1 MMNPY
6 IRRMKHF
13 FVDAKNILTGN
24 MQITNRLKFTV
35 IIFSVAV
42 VHLFLTIIF
51 GALKILPL
59 FVFNTCSVLIY
70 VSSFWLILRE
80 KFLPVYYITY
90 LEIVLHSYVATICLG
105 WQFGFAQYIIAIVPV
120 GYYICYTMN
129 IKRHKMLIATISAFV
144 AVLSFLSCKMLSF
157 FWRPLYILESQFWEI
172 GLYIF
177 NAICAFLFLV
187 VFSLVFVFEI
197 KISNN
202 QLKHQNA
209 ILEQLAR
216 TDPLTGL
223 YNRRSMDI
231 FLSQALESS
240 SSFTL
245 VMCDIDDFKKIN
257 DTYGHDF
264 GDVVLQG
271 IAKVVTA
278 QVKEHGYV
286 CRWGGEEILILI
298 NNASLEAAYRISEN
312 IRRNVTSQVF
322 ECNSQRVHCSLT
334 LGIAVHNKKD
344 TVEETITRADY
355 NLYRGKRSG
364 KNTVVL

>member
-1 MMNPY
+1 MNPY
-6 IRRMKHF
+6 IKHMKRF

-24 MQITNRLKFTV
+24 MQITNRLKFTA

-42 VHLFLTIIF
+42 VHFFLTIIF
-51 GALKILPL
+51 GCLHVLPL
-59 FVFNTCSVLIY
+59 FIFNICSVAVYL
-70 VSSFWLILRE
+70 SSFLLIRRDR
-80 KFLPVYYITY
+80 FLPVYYITY
-90 LEIVLHSYVATICLG
+90 LEIAAHSFVATICLG
-105 WQFGFAQYIIAIVPV
+105 WQYGFAQYIIAIIPV

-129 IKRHKMLIATISAFV
+129 IKRHKMMIATISAFA
-144 AVLSFLSCKMLSF
+144 AVLSFLSCKMLSYI
-157 FWRPLYILESQFWEI
+157 WQPLYVLDSQFWEI
-172 GLYIF
+172 ALYIF
-177 NAICAFLFLV
+177 NAICSFLFLI

-197 KISNN
+197 KIASN

-209 ILEQLAR
+209 VLEQLAS

-231 FLSQALESS
+231 FLSQAMESS

-245 VMCDIDDFKKIN
+245 IMCDIDDFKKIN

-271 IAKVVTA
+271 IARIVTS
-278 QVKEHGYV
+278 QVREQGYV

-298 NNASLEAAYRISEN
+298 NNASLESVYRLSED
-312 IRRNVTSQVF
+312 IRRNVASQVF
-322 ECNSQRVHCSLT
+322 QLASERVYCSLT
-334 LGIAVHNKKD
+334 LGIAAHDKKD
-344 TVEETITRADY
+344 TVEETITKADY

-364 KNTVVL
+364 KNIVIL

>member
-1 MMNPY
+1 MNRY
-6 IRRMKHF
+6 MKRF
-13 FVDAKNILTGN
+13 WGDAKNILSGN
-24 MQITNRLKFTV
+24 IKITNRLKFMA
-35 IIFSVAV
+35 IIFSVAM
-42 VHLFLTIIF
+42 VHLFLTIVF
-51 GALKILPL
+51 GYLQVMPL
-59 FVFNTCSVLIY
+59 FLFNIFSVCTYVFCFFLVRKD
-70 VSSFWLILRE
+70 F
-80 KFLPVYYITY
+80 FLPVYYTTY
-90 LEIVLHSYVATICLG
+90 LEIILHSMIATLCLG
-105 WQFGFAQYIIAIVPV
+105 WQYGFAQYIIAIIPV

-144 AVLSFLSCKMLSF
+144 AVFIFLSCKVFSF
-157 FWRPLYILESQFWEI
+157 YWQPLYTIQNQFWEI

-177 NAICAFLFLV
+177 NSICSFLFLI

-197 KISNN
+197 KLTNN

-209 ILEQLAR
+209 VLEQLAS

-231 FLSQALESS
+231 FLNQARESS

-264 GDVVLQG
+264 GDVVLKG
-271 IAKVVTA
+271 IAKIMTA

-312 IRRNVTSQVF
+312 IRRNVANKVF
-322 ECNSQRVHCSLT
+322 ECNSKWIHCSMT
-334 LGIAVHNKKD
+334 LGIAAHNKKD
-344 TVEETITRADY
+344 TVEETITQADY
-355 NLYRGKRSG
+355 NLYRGKRTG